1 MTTVLQTCSSQL
13 KTNLCFFH
21 CALMF
26 HFSMFISTG
35 EQLEC
40 VQGLGIAARGGVG
53 SETVIMYLYTC
64 ECVQG
69 LGIAARGGVGSET
82 V

>member
-53 SETVIMYLYTC
+53 SETV
-64 ECVQG
+64 
-69 LGIAARGGVGSET
+69 
-82 V
+82 